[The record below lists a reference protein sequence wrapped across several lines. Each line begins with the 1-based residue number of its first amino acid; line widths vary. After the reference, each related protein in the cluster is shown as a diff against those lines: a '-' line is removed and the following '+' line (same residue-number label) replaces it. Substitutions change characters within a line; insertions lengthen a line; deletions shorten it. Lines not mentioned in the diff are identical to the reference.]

1 MITTLDSAGA
11 PGSRTTSFSVHPI
24 PRGAGGPGGVPE
36 PCLFPN
42 RVSGAASPGRF
53 RVLPGQV
60 GAGFAVSPPGGPSTS
75 TVDVVATNCGD
86 PVAVGL
92 RPVHSD
98 LMNDSGSGGHYYWCT
113 RHHRVETD
121 ADVCPAKHVL
131 GPYPSAADAEN
142 ALQKVQERNEAWEAE
157 DARWAGEGN

>member
-1 MITTLDSAGA
+1 M
-11 PGSRTTSFSVHPI
+11 
-24 PRGAGGPGGVPE
+24 VPA
-36 PCLFPN
+36 
-42 RVSGAASPGRF
+42 VS
-53 RVLPGQV
+53 GQV
-60 GAGFAVSPPGGPSTS
+60 GTDFAVSPPGPPSTS